1 MPSEDSLT
9 EKLAKL
15 ANLRAI
21 GVLSDDEFKAAKARL
36 ISKAPKI
43 PEAVTKVEAEISK
56 LAQEAHNSDE
66 DSQAAEKRI
75 KLNHEDNS
83 GAAETGGKTSPI
95 RFDKP
100 LKWQSRPSQATNDK
114 DAEGWR
120 SVIGGLLLIGALA
133 GFIAWDHLVGRLLP
147 DEMYC
152 AVGAGRERSE
162 TRAGSWSANGG
173 CRAYIPGCA
182 TSWVTNKYCLHGS
195 LWDAV
200 KEQLHYTTPNWRR

>member
-15 ANLRAI
+15 ANLHAI

-56 LAQEAHNSDE
+56 TAQEAHNNDE
-66 DSQAAEKRI
+66 DSQAAI
-75 KLNHEDNS
+75 KLNHENNS
-83 GAAETGGKTSPI
+83 GADETGGKTSPI
-95 RFDKP
+95 SVDKP

-200 KEQLHYTTPNWRR
+200 KAQLHYTTPNWRR

>member
-15 ANLRAI
+15 ANLHAI

-56 LAQEAHNSDE
+56 TAQEAHNNDE
-66 DSQAAEKRI
+66 DSQAAI
-75 KLNHEDNS
+75 KLNHENNS

-95 RFDKP
+95 SFDKP

-200 KEQLHYTTPNWRR
+200 KAQLHYTTPNWRR